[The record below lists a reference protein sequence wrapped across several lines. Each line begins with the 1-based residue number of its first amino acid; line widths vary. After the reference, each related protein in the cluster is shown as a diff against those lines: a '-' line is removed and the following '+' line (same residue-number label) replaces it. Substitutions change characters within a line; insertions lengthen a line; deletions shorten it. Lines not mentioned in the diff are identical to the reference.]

1 MVNNRSRSVG
11 YLVFYKSSLKDT
23 TFPFILGVT
32 AVNNLLNEFT
42 GCTRREHDKKKKKK
56 TRIVFCTY
64 LIVLHCSYSTCQ
76 RSNRNVWLTAKSTTV
91 TFFYVIQFCSK
102 FCKKSTYQWS
112 LALRVKMYCNT
123 LCSCRWKNKLIL
135 LSFLI
140 LYRKFWTCFGKPA
153 SSNSIKC
160 EHKVLYSP
168 HMHDVFHL

>member
-1 MVNNRSRSVG
+1 MN
-11 YLVFYKSSLKDT
+11 LQ
-23 TFPFILGVT
+23 
-32 AVNNLLNEFT
+32 AVQE
-42 GCTRREHDKKKKKK
+42 ESMKKKKK

-123 LCSCRWKNKLIL
+123 LCSCSWKNKLIL

-140 LYRKFWTCFGKPA
+140 LCTENFGHALESQPPQIVSNVNIRYCTVHTCVMCFTYNFG
-153 SSNSIKC
+153 
-160 EHKVLYSP
+160 
-168 HMHDVFHL
+168 